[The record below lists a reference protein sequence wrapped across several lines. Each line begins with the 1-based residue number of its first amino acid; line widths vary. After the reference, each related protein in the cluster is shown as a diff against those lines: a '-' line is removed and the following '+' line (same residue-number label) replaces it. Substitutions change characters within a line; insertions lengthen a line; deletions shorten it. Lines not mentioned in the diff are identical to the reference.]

1 MMGRFAAHLEACD
14 PARNLRRAY
23 TLEAG
28 RDLFGAWL
36 VAVAFGRIGRPGRRL
51 VYVLATEAEA
61 CRMVRARLRRRASA
75 PRRLGVAYELRRL
88 TDPDGWSDGLVTAPG
103 GAQARTSS
111 GWRPP
116 HSTQPSRARS
126 AGMSRSP

>member
-1 MMGRFAAHLEACD
+1 MLGRFAAHLEACD

-36 VAVAFGRIGRPGRRL
+36 VAIAYGRIGCPGRRL
-51 VYVLATEAEA
+51 IYVLATEAEA
-61 CRMVRARLRRRASA
+61 CRVVRARLRRRASA

-88 TDPDGWSDGLVTAPG
+88 TDPDGWSDGLLAAPS
-103 GAQARTSS
+103 SS
-111 GWRPP
+111 GLLLAPVLP
-116 HSTQPSRARS
+116 TPSGRGSS
-126 AGMSRSP
+126 AA